1 MRNTT
6 LVSNSVRYVEMQ
18 FPLLLLLKPLPDLL
32 LDLQGNKHPLVQ
44 NRQIIIAAWKV
55 TGNPLKRKEFQAMQ
69 PSLYASQED
78 WVLL

>member
-1 MRNTT
+1 M
-6 LVSNSVRYVEMQ
+6 
-18 FPLLLLLKPLPDLL
+18 

-78 WVLL
+78 WVLLSVTDRSQIIGIAGMLGKKQIHCVHL